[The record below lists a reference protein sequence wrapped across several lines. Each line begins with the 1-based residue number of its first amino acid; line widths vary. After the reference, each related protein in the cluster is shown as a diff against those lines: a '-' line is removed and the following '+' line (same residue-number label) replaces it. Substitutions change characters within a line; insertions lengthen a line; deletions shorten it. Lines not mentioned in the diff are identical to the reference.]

1 MSHMPHYP
9 VQSGRNVRVRSG
21 GSFLRSRRRTGFR
34 CTGSASSAA
43 RKRPRAEP
51 PAASHIATGHLLRE
65 TIYPPGQA
73 SDTLA
78 TRTVSQAYNALGQVI
93 WMKDQAGNITEFAF
107 NRRGQETMRTFS
119 TIASGFD
126 TRVHAAG
133 TSYTPRGQVARKWQ
147 QDNAVPPNIKD
158 DTSMAYDGWGN
169 LTKFVQDVDSE
180 IGADLGRDEFEVA
193 YTYAKATPG
202 GGRPMVRRTGMTST
216 AGASITYEYLSSG
229 NSLDDAAGRVSRV
242 KQGIVVVARYQYLG
256 QALDRGRLPVGPLAF
271 RLLRH

>member
-93 WMKDQAGNITEFAF
+93 WMKDQAGNITEFEYDKAG
-107 NRRGQETMRTFS
+107 RETMRRELPDCIECAYRVPDLAPIWPPQ
-119 TIASGFD
+119 IANCRPDQYGAENACNDQTRAKLLRCRSRRAWNGCPPIPRFTYPAGHSG
-126 TRVHAAG
+126 
-133 TSYTPRGQVARKWQ
+133 GQV
-147 QDNAVPPNIKD
+147 
-158 DTSMAYDGWGN
+158 
-169 LTKFVQDVDSE
+169 
-180 IGADLGRDEFEVA
+180 
-193 YTYAKATPG
+193 
-202 GGRPMVRRTGMTST
+202 TGQ
-216 AGASITYEYLSSG
+216 E
-229 NSLDDAAGRVSRV
+229 
-242 KQGIVVVARYQYLG
+242 
-256 QALDRGRLPVGPLAF
+256 
-271 RLLRH
+271 